1 MLRRC
6 LSLVA
11 VLSLLGGLGC
21 AYSPTYLPSFGFSG
35 PIERTHAKPPG
46 RSYFK
51 DFDPKAARIDVTPT
65 NCTNATKTQQ
75 VLIATVYDKDGQP
88 RRGRRIEWVLEGP
101 GSIVEVDESGWSHG
115 RGYKVDNKYAVSY
128 TDYLEH
134 CITRGN
140 KDSKDDFTIQ
150 PGQSWCVISSPV
162 PGETTVTVYAPEVFD
177 WEKGRAFVKLVWS
190 DTEFSFP
197 PPATARYGGE
207 ASLNTTITRLAEQA
221 GLNPADVKVRYRVVS
236 GAPAELIASTGS
248 GVVAGARSGQ
258 NEVDITA
265 DPDGRAGVRVVQP
278 RPTAGKTNIAVEIF
292 KSDPNGVGPGTVVG
306 RTMTAVEW
314 GAPKLSI
321 EVQAPKVAGLDRE
334 SSISVIA
341 SNPGAAE
348 SSPVNVQAKVPEG
361 LEIVGAEPTPTV
373 RTGRD
378 VSWASGGIAAGQKQE
393 FRVFVKPIRKGSF
406 TTTAY
411 ANTEDGLNSRAS
423 GTLEVGNAALKLT
436 IDPPAMASTGDRIPV
451 GFTIANPSGVPIE
464 NATAWVSFDP
474 GLEHDTGKSD
484 IEVTVGALAAGQT
497 RKMDVPLI
505 ARHTGKQK
513 VRISIT
519 GDGGLRESAETTLDV
534 RRSELTVA
542 VFGTDKLVPGE
553 DGTYEVRLTNSGETS
568 LPNVAVNASLPRAL
582 TAKQADNAGT
592 IPATS
597 DGVTW
602 QIGSLAPG
610 EKKVLKMSLTAGKQ
624 AEPEKIVATAT
635 SRVNASSEKAG
646 LTAKGDW
653 AVGVIG
659 QPALTL
665 ELADPATSVPVG
677 RRAAYK
683 VIVRN
688 RGTGPAKQVIVTVD
702 VPEEYANIKAT
713 GANKE
718 SVRPEGNRVTFPTIL
733 EIPPGGSATMLVE
746 VEAAKAGDARVKAE
760 VKASYLAQP
769 LREEQATRVLGAGK

>member
-1 MLRRC
+1 MLRRIVP
-6 LSLVA
+6 LFALT
-11 VLSLLGGLGC
+11 LLAGTGC

-35 PIERTHAKPPG
+35 PISQTHAKPPG

-51 DFDPKAARIDVTPT
+51 NFDPKAVRIDVTPT
-65 NCTNATKTQQ
+65 SITNATKTQQ

-88 RRGRRIEWVLEGP
+88 RRGRRVEWVLDGP
-101 GSIVEVDESGWSHG
+101 GTIVEVDESGWSNG
-115 RGYKVDNKYAVSY
+115 RGYKVDNKFAVSY

-140 KDSKDDFTIQ
+140 KDPKDDFTVY
-150 PGQSWCVISSPV
+150 PGQTWCVVSSAV
-162 PGETTVTVYAPEVFD
+162 PGETTVTAYAPEVFD
-177 WEKGRAFVKLVWS
+177 WEKGRAFVKLTWS
-190 DTEFSFP
+190 DTEFAFP

-207 ASLNTTITRLAEQA
+207 ANLNTTITRLAEQA
-221 GLNPADVKVRYRVVS
+221 GLNPADVKVRYRIAS
-236 GAPAELIASTGS
+236 GVPAELIPSTGA

-278 RPTAGKTNIAVEIF
+278 RAAAGKTNIAVEIL
-292 KSDPNGVGPGTVVG
+292 KPDPNGVGPGTVVG

-314 GAPKLSI
+314 GAPKLSV

-341 SNPGAAE
+341 SNTGAAE
-348 SSPVNVQAKVPEG
+348 SSPVNVQAKIPEG
-361 LEIVGAEPTPTV
+361 LEIVGAEPAPTV
-373 RTGRD
+373 RTARD
-378 VSWASGGIAAGQKQE
+378 VSWSSGAIAAGQKQE
-393 FRVFVKPIRKGSF
+393 FRVLVKPTKKGSF

-423 GTLEVGNAALKLT
+423 GTLEVGTAALKLT
-436 IDPPAMASTGDRIPV
+436 VDPPAVAATGARIPV
-451 GFTIANPSGVPIE
+451 GFTINNPSGVPIE
-464 NATAWVSFDP
+464 NATAWVNFDG
-474 GLEHDTGKSD
+474 GLEHDTGKND
-484 IEVTVGALAAGQT
+484 IEVTVGTIPAGQT

-505 ARHTGKQK
+505 ARQSGKQK
-513 VRISIT
+513 VRISVT
-519 GDGGLRESAETTLDV
+519 GDGGLRESGETTIDV

-542 VFGTDKLVPGE
+542 VFGADKLVPGE
-553 DGTYEVRLTNSGETS
+553 DGTYEVRLTNSGEVA
-568 LPNVAVNASLPRAL
+568 LPNVAVKASLPRAL

-592 IPATS
+592 IPQTS

-602 QIGSLAPG
+602 QLGSLAPG
-610 EKKVLKMSLTAGKQ
+610 EKKTFKMSVTAGKQ

-635 SRVNASSEKAG
+635 SRVNADSEKAG

-653 AVGVIG
+653 AVAVIG

-665 ELADPATSVPVG
+665 TLADPEGSVPVG
-677 RRAAYK
+677 KRAGYR

-688 RGTGPAKQVIVTVD
+688 RGTGPAKDVIVTVD

-718 SVRPEGNRVTFPTIL
+718 NVRPEGRTVIYPTVL
-733 EIPPGGSATMLVE
+733 EIPAGGSATMYLE

-769 LREEQATRVLGAGK
+769 LREEQATRIVNAGK

>member
-1 MLRRC
+1 MVRGFLQ
-6 LSLVA
+6 SVA

-21 AYSPTYLPSFGFSG
+21 AYSPTYLPNFGFG
-35 PIERTHAKPPG
+35 GNIERTHAKPPG

-51 DFDPKAARIDVTPT
+51 NFDPKAVRVDVTPT
-65 NCTNATKTQQ
+65 SCTNATKTQQ

-88 RRGRRIEWVLEGP
+88 RRGRRIEWLLEGP
-101 GSIVEVDESGWSHG
+101 GSIVEVDESGWSNG

-134 CITRGN
+134 CITRG
-140 KDSKDDFTIQ
+140 SKDRKSDFTIY

-177 WEKGRAFVKLVWS
+177 WEKGRAFVKLTWS

-207 ASLNTTITRLAEQA
+207 TSLNTTITRLAEQA

-278 RPTAGKTNIAVEIF
+278 RPTAGKTNIAVEIL
-292 KSDPNGVGPGTVVG
+292 KPDPNGVGPGTVVG

-314 GAPKLSI
+314 SAPKLAI
-321 EVQAPKVAGLDRE
+321 TMQAPKVAGLDRE

-341 SNPGAAE
+341 TNPGGAD
-348 SSPVNVQAKVPEG
+348 SSPVNVQAKIPEG
-361 LEIVGAEPTPTV
+361 LEIVGAEPAPTV
-373 RTGRD
+373 RTGQD
-378 VSWASGGIAAGQKQE
+378 VSWTSGSIPAGQKQE
-393 FRVFVKPIRKGSF
+393 FRVLVKPTRKGSF

-411 ANTEDGLNSRAS
+411 ANTEDGLQSRATAS
-423 GTLEVGNAALKLT
+423 LEVGTAALKLSV
-436 IDPPAMASTGDRIPV
+436 DPPVVAATGDRIPV
-451 GFTIANPSGVPIE
+451 GFTVTNPSGVPIE
-464 NATAWVSFDP
+464 NATAWVNFDS
-474 GLEHDTGKSD
+474 GLEHDTGKNE
-484 IEVTVGALAAGQT
+484 IEVTVGTLAAGQT

-505 ARHTGKQK
+505 ARQTGKQK
-513 VRISIT
+513 VRIRVT
-519 GDGGLRESAETTLDV
+519 GDGGLIESGETTLDV

-553 DGTYEVRLTNSGETS
+553 EGTYEVRLTNTGETS
-568 LPNVAVNASLPRAL
+568 LPNVAVKASMPRAL
-582 TAKQADNAGT
+582 TVKQVDNSGT
-592 IPATS
+592 IPASS

-602 QIGSLAPG
+602 QVGTLAPG
-610 EKKVLKMSLTAGKQ
+610 EKKTLKMSLSAGKQ

-635 SRVNASSEKAG
+635 SRVNPDSEKAA
-646 LTAKGDW
+646 LTAKGDF
-653 AVGVIG
+653 AVGVVG

-665 ELADPATSVPVG
+665 ELADPSSSVPVG
-677 RRAAYK
+677 RRAGYK

-718 SVRPEGNRVTFPTIL
+718 SVRPEGSRVIFPTVL
-733 EIPPGGSATMLVE
+733 EIPAGGTVTMYVE
-746 VEAAKAGDARVKAE
+746 VEAAKSGDARMKAE
-760 VKASYLAQP
+760 VKADYLAQP
-769 LREEQATRVLGAGK
+769 LREEQATRIVGAGK